1 MRRDVFR
8 LVILA
13 LTLLGASG
21 ARADDQQI
29 AQQIIEKLQAEKKA
43 GGLKGFSIDLQVDE
57 GTVWLIGRVASEQ
70 QQAKALDLARRIPG
84 VTQVVNDL
92 AISAPP
98 SRIAVAAQPAPAAA
112 AYAAEP
118 MQAASQQEMANLVAA
133 GPSPTPARA
142 NAQENKTFSP
152 AQSTVLNNV
161 SKTLM
166 GAVHGNQQPTPV
178 QRASS
183 SQEVALATASPIGSG
198 VDPTTSSSRR
208 SVVQAAQPIANVPQQ
223 LVAADSLQPIAPAA
237 PQVTAFVPMQMPYQM
252 PYAVPVYAGSQMQ
265 VPLAVG
271 AARPVQYMG
280 GPVAPGAVG
289 GPMPMYMP
297 GSGVGIAPARYDH
310 PTMPGYAWPSYAAC
324 PNYAAVTYPKQYS
337 PTAWPYIG
345 PFYPYPQ
352 VPLGWRKVTMEW
364 DDGWWFLDFKD
375 RRTMYNH

>member
-1 MRRDVFR
+1 MRRYVFR
-8 LVILA
+8 LAILSLA
-13 LTLLGASG
+13 LLGTSSV
-21 ARADDQQI
+21 RADDQQI
-29 AQQIIEKLQAEKKA
+29 AQQIIERLQAEKKA
-43 GGLKGFSIDLQVDE
+43 GALKGFSIDLQVDE
-57 GTVWLIGRVASEQ
+57 GTVWLTGRVASEQ
-70 QQAKALDLARRIPG
+70 QQAKALDLARRVAG
-84 VTQVVNDL
+84 VKQVVNDL
-92 AISAPP
+92 TITEPP
-98 SRIAVAAQPAPAAA
+98 SRPSAVAKATPPAPATPN
-112 AYAAEP
+112 YAQEP
-118 MQAASQQEMANLVAA
+118 TPAGSQQELSSLVAA
-133 GPSPTPARA
+133 GPSPIQAVPVP
-142 NAQENKTFSP
+142 QENKPFSP
-152 AQSTVLNNV
+152 AQSSVLNSV

-183 SQEVALATASPIGSG
+183 SQDVASPIGSG
-198 VDPTTSSSRR
+198 VDPNTASSRR

-223 LVAADSLQPIAPAA
+223 FATADGMQPIYPAA
-237 PQVTAFVPMQMPYQM
+237 PQMTAYMPMQMPYM
-252 PYAVPVYAGSQMQ
+252 VPVYAGSQMQ

-271 AARPVQYMG
+271 SARAVQYVG
-280 GPVAPGAVG
+280 GPVAPGGVG
-289 GPMPMYMP
+289 APVPMYMP

-310 PTMPGYAWPSYAAC
+310 PTMPGYAWPSYAAY